1 MIKNSPDTA
10 KPDTPARAVILDKET
25 ARYIFRA
32 LLLTLVFAWALVN
45 LQDVLQFLLQF

>member
-1 MIKNSPDTA
+1 MTKKPSDSA

-32 LLLTLVFAWALVN
+32 LLLTLVFS
-45 LQDVLQFLLQF
+45 